1 MKRSTLFLGAVLFAP
16 PVLAPA
22 AHAQEDESLLS
33 ASDLP
38 PPTFEVQRLPPDVSY
53 EFAMHFSF
61 GTVTYWREFVD
72 AWIGFGGRFSGGKHF
87 NDHRLGGALT
97 FVAEGPLGV
106 HTTLALEPHATWDY
120 VAPKSG
126 LALGFGIGP
135 AAMYHFRNDISEP
148 ERTFTLNPSA
158 AARIGWSQ
166 SWTRVGRRLFIV
178 AEPKIRYIDG
188 EPNPLVAVVVGSG
201 SGR

>member
-1 MKRSTLFLGAVLFAP
+1 MQRLIPVVAALVLSTPA
-16 PVLAPA
+16 LA
-22 AHAQEDESLLS
+22 QDDGGTLS

-38 PPTFEVQRLPPDVSY
+38 PPSFEVQRLPPSVSY

-72 AWIGFGGRFSGGKHF
+72 AWIGFGGRFAGGKHLG
-87 NDHRLGGALT
+87 DHRLGGSIT
-97 FVAEGPLGV
+97 GVAEGPIGV
-106 HTTLALEPHATWDY
+106 HTTLALEPAATWDF

-126 LALGFGIGP
+126 LQLGFGVGP
-135 AAMYHFRNDISEP
+135 SLMYHFRNDTTEA
-148 ERTFTLNPSA
+148 ERKVTLNPSA
-158 AARIGWSQ
+158 AMRIGWSQ

-178 AEPKIRYIDG
+178 AEPKIRYVDG
-188 EPNPLVAVVVGSG
+188 EPNPLIALVVGSG